1 MRAVKGKKAK
11 GRAKPGKAS
20 KGSSISKKA
29 VSKKAVS
36 KKTRKPLGPAK
47 SAGKGKSKAAKPAKR
62 AASKARPRAAS
73 IKPAAAKPARKMSA
87 KPALSR
93 EHAGRPLPPK
103 LRGGQVGK
111 PLAAPKHPVGA
122 PARGSHHMPPPPPS
136 RRGVEDK
143 GRPAA
148 PHSAKSSAAPA
159 RGGRRPRLRITG
171 DGTATANWLNNG
183 EKPRPS
189 SFIPAPPRAESAF
202 SVAAP
207 PASSDRLIR
216 PEDLKAVHAGLRTY
230 TVRVD
235 IEQGGGK
242 TTLGIYPSEIAIR
255 SGEGIEW
262 DFRYL
267 GGADATVDEV
277 VIEFDKPSPF
287 GSASFRSRKPGGN
300 RPHRH
305 VSGPA
310 SPASANKRV
319 TYTIRC
325 FNLVKAEISKTRP
338 VVTIT
343 PS

>member
-11 GRAKPGKAS
+11 GRAKSGKAS

-29 VSKKAVS
+29 VSRKAGSKKA
-36 KKTRKPLGPAK
+36 RKPSRPTRN
-47 SAGKGKSKAAKPAKR
+47 AGKPKSKAAKPAKK
-62 AASKARPRAAS
+62 AASKAGLRAAS
-73 IKPAAAKPARKMSA
+73 IKPAAA

-111 PLAAPKHPVGA
+111 LPAAAKHPVGA
-122 PARGSHHMPPPPPS
+122 PTRGSHHMPPPPPS
-136 RRGVEDK
+136 RRGVEEK

-171 DGTATANWLNNG
+171 DGTVTANWLNNG

-277 VIEFDKPSPF
+277 VIEFDRPSPF

-310 SPASANKRV
+310 SAASANKRV

-325 FNLVKAEISKTRP
+325 FNLVKAEISNTRP